1 MANRKE
7 IRISG
12 FGGQGIVLAGVI
24 LARAAAIYNDTEA
37 TQSESHGAESR
48 GGACLSDVVISDE
61 RVDYPMCL
69 APEILVSMSPEAA
82 IRYVP
87 TIEAGGLFIIDEDLV
102 PDPPAGTY
110 SKLLKIPATRVAEA
124 SFKRVMANV
133 VMLGAVI
140 GIDPLVKRE
149 SIEKAVL
156 ASVPKGT
163 EGMNIAALR
172 KGFELGE
179 AAAKA

>member
-1 MANRKE
+1 VANRRE

-24 LARAAAIYNDTEA
+24 LARSAAIYNNTEA

-69 APEILVSMSPEAA
+69 APEVLVSMSPEAA

-87 TIEAGGLFIIDEDLV
+87 TIKPGGLFIIDEDLV
-102 PDPPAGTY
+102 PDPPKGEY
-110 SKLLKIPATRVAEA
+110 SKMLKIPATRVAETE
-124 SFKRVMANV
+124 FKRVMANV
-133 VMLGAVI
+133 VMLGALI

-149 SIEKAVL
+149 SIEKAVM
-156 ASVPKGT
+156 ASAPKGT
-163 EGMNIAALR
+163 EEMNLAALR

-179 AAAKA
+179 AALKA